1 MELRA
6 GDNRVGER
14 LSAWAVRPAD
24 TKADPKGDGRDK
36 RTASGGKGR

>member
-14 LSAWAVRPAD
+14 LSAWAVCPAD
-24 TKADPKGDGRDK
+24 VQADAKSDGRDK

>member
-14 LSAWAVRPAD
+14 LAAWAVRPAD
-24 TKADPKGDGRDK
+24 VEADAKGDGRDK
-36 RTASGGKGR
+36 RTGTGGKGR

>member
-1 MELRA
+1 MELGA

-24 TKADPKGDGRDK
+24 G
-36 RTASGGKGR
+36 